1 MKKRLSSFVLSLLL
15 LLSLTAC
22 GGDVVMNQGSHS
34 AVIHGQYGA
43 SSSLIDLPVQEP
55 DGQEPDASQ
64 GNLPDDSQ
72 GSLSEGNQTSSKDE
86 SGNVNQFGE
95 KGDDGN
101 QSVDEDGWYTSKE
114 EVALYIHLYGE
125 LPDNYVTKREAE
137 EAGWSGGNVERY
149 TGEGTAI
156 GGSTFGNREGLLPK
170 EQGRTYTECDI
181 DTPGKNSRGAKRIV
195 YSNDGLVYYTD
206 DHYESFELL
215 YGEP

>member
-1 MKKRLSSFVLSLLL
+1 MKKRLSSLTLTLLL
-15 LLSLTAC
+15 LLSLVAC
-22 GGDVVMNQGSHS
+22 GVEIQGTDS
-34 AVIHGQYGA
+34 AVIYGYYGA
-43 SSSLIDLPVQEP
+43 SDSLIDLPVQEP
-55 DGQEPDASQ
+55 ESGSQ
-64 GNLPDDSQ
+64 SAPEGNQNLPDDNQ
-72 GSLSEGNQTSSKDE
+72 ALSNVAPNGNETEGNQPDSKSDE
-86 SGNVNQFGE
+86 GN
-95 KGDDGN
+95 KT
-101 QSVDEDGWYTSKE
+101 VDEDGWYTSKE

-125 LPDNYVTKREAE
+125 LPGNYVTKREAE

-181 DTPGKNSRGAKRIV
+181 DTPGQNSRGAKRIV
-195 YSNDGLVYYTD
+195 FSNDGLVYYTD